1 MQFTR
6 IRLAGFKSFVEP
18 TELHIE
24 PGLTGIVGPNGCGKS
39 NLVEALRWVMGET
52 SAKQVRGSGMD
63 DVIFGGTEDRPARNL
78 AEVMLTLGNYDRS
91 APAAYNE
98 HAEIDVARRIE
109 RGSGSLYRVNG
120 REVRARDVLTLFAD
134 AATGARSTALVS
146 QGRIGTII
154 NAKPAD
160 RRHLLE
166 EAAGISGLHARRHEA
181 ELRLRAA
188 DTNLER
194 LDDLLVTLDE
204 QLRGLKRQARQAS
217 RYRNLSDHI
226 RRAEAIVL
234 YWRREAGETARAEA
248 AEKFAEAEEIVA
260 VSTREAA
267 SITASQ
273 VESAASVPTRR
284 EAEAAAAARLRNV
297 LVARDAL
304 DDEERRIEAARADL
318 EERAAQIDGDLER
331 EHTRRADADE
341 ALTRLRTE
349 TQSIRANMAGE
360 QSELAEAAQRL
371 AEAATQTGEQEQRV
385 DDLNREVAGEEA
397 RRQELTRKTE
407 EIAARRQQ
415 LHRRAEELS
424 AERVETEAR
433 ADDGGRYRSA
443 QEAVAMAREKR
454 ETARSGLDNAEA
466 ERTAAQ
472 ETETVARDA
481 LRQIELEAAKVEAES
496 AALAELLEVG
506 DPDLWPPMI
515 DAVTVEA
522 GYEVALGAALG
533 DDLAASSD
541 EAAPVHWRVQPDAV
555 RSSPSA
561 APLPVGAR
569 PLSEHVS
576 APPAL
581 ARRLA
586 QIGVVDDDDVGNAL
600 STSLAQGQ
608 RLVSPSGALW
618 RWDGFTAG
626 VGAPTSAANRLAQR
640 NRLVELRAAADTIRP
655 RATEANERHDQA
667 AAGAR
672 AAIQRDKD
680 GREALSAAD
689 RAVQDA
695 QDAETAIARE
705 AGEARARL
713 GALAVAEAGISDGLR
728 ETDEQATETE
738 TGLGALPEIARRRS
752 ERTEAQS
759 RLAEHRQE
767 LAERQY
773 EHDRVAREAEGRA
786 ARLQAIDVELRSWEE
801 RAATATG
808 QIDQLSTRRSRAGEE
823 LEKLAQRP
831 TEIAE
836 QRSRLLDRIG
846 DAEGVRNA
854 AADALAE
861 AEAELEEITTRLRAT
876 EARLADEREERVR
889 CQAAVEH
896 AEQSLTVTAERIAER
911 LECGPDDV
919 LASVGLSVD
928 DDLPEPDK
936 TEIRL
941 ERLQRERD
949 NMGPVNLRADAE
961 AAEIDERIRSLQT
974 ERDDLVAAIQRL
986 RQGISGLNREGRDR
1000 LQSAFG
1006 EIDRHFRDL
1015 FTRLF
1020 GGGSA
1025 HLAMTDAE
1033 DPFESGLEVMASP
1046 PGKRLQTMSL
1056 LSGGEQAL
1064 AALALLF
1071 AVFLTNPAPICV
1083 LDEVDAPLDDYNVD
1097 RFCNLVAEIAQASST
1112 RFLLVTHHRLT
1123 MAKMD
1128 RLYGVTMAERGVSQL
1143 VSVDLETAE
1152 AIRETA

>member
-1 MQFTR
+1 VQFTR
-6 IRLAGFKSFVEP
+6 VRLSGFKSFVEP
-18 TELHIE
+18 TELRIE
-24 PGLTGIVGPNGCGKS
+24 PGMTGIVGPNGCGKS

-52 SAKQVRGSGMD
+52 SAKQIRGSEMD
-63 DVIFGGTEDRPARNL
+63 DVIFGGTGDRPARNL
-78 AEVMLTLGNYDRS
+78 AEVLLTLDNYDRS
-91 APAAYNE
+91 APSAYNE

-109 RGSGSLYRVNG
+109 RGSGSIYRVNG
-120 REVRARDVLTLFAD
+120 RDVRARDVQTLFAD

-146 QGRIGTII
+146 QGRIGAII
-154 NAKPAD
+154 NAKPTD

-194 LDDLLVTLDE
+194 LDDLLITLDE

-234 YWRREAGETARAEA
+234 YWRRAAAEA
-248 AEKFAEAEEIVA
+248 ARTLAVEKFAEAEEIVA

-284 EAEAAAAARLRNV
+284 EAEAAAAARLRSV

-304 DDEERRIEAARADL
+304 DDEERRIAAARTDL
-318 EERAAQIDGDLER
+318 DERAAQIDGDLER
-331 EHTRRADADE
+331 EQTRRTDADE
-341 ALTRLRTE
+341 ALSRLRTE
-349 TQSIRANMAGE
+349 IQSIRADMAGE
-360 QSELAEAAQRL
+360 QTTLAEAAERL
-371 AEAATQTGEQEQRV
+371 AEAATKTGGQEQRV

-397 RRQELTRKTE
+397 RRQELMRKTE
-407 EIAARRQQ
+407 ELAARRQQ
-415 LHRRAEELS
+415 LQRRAEGLS

-433 ADDGGRYRSA
+433 AEDGGRYRSA
-443 QEAVAMAREKR
+443 QEAVVLARERR
-454 ETARSGLDNAEA
+454 EAARSSLDEA
-466 ERTAAQ
+466 EVARAAAQ
-472 ETETVARDA
+472 EVERVAREA
-481 LRQIELEAAKVEAES
+481 HLQVESEAAKIEAEAS
-496 AALAELLEVG
+496 ALTELLEVG

-515 DAVTVEA
+515 DAVTVET

-533 DDLAASSD
+533 DDLAASND
-541 EAAPVHWRVQPDAV
+541 EAAPVHWRAHPTSGDA
-555 RSSPSA
+555 P
-561 APLPVGAR
+561 PLPAGAR
-569 PLSEHVS
+569 QLSAHVS

-581 ARRLA
+581 ARRLT
-586 QIGVVDDDDVGNAL
+586 QIGVVEDDDAGNAL
-600 STSLAQGQ
+600 AASLAQGQ
-608 RLVSPSGALW
+608 RLVSLSGALW

-626 VGAPTSAANRLAQR
+626 AGAPTSAANRLAQR
-640 NRLVELRAAADTIRP
+640 NRLVELRATAAAIRQ
-655 RATEANERHDQA
+655 RATDAGERYDQA
-667 AAGAR
+667 AAEAR
-672 AAIQRDKD
+672 AAIQCDNDR
-680 GREALSAAD
+680 REALSAAD
-689 RAVQDA
+689 RAVQDT
-695 QDAETAIARE
+695 QDTETTIARE
-705 AGEARARL
+705 AADARARL
-713 GALAVAEAGISDGLR
+713 GALAEAESGLGDGLR
-728 ETDEQATETE
+728 ETAEQATETE
-738 TGLGALPEIARRRS
+738 AGLRALPEIAHRRA
-752 ERTEAQS
+752 ERTAAQDG
-759 RLAEHRQE
+759 LAEHRRE

-773 EHDRVAREAEGRA
+773 EHDRVVREAEGRA
-786 ARLQAIDVELRSWEE
+786 ARLQAIDVELQSWEA

-808 QIDQLSTRRSRAGEE
+808 QIDQLSDRRRRAGEE

-831 TEIAE
+831 TEISE
-836 QRSRLLDRIG
+836 QRSGLLDRISE
-846 DAEGVRNA
+846 AEAARNA

-861 AEAELEEITTRLRAT
+861 AEAELDGITARLRVT
-876 EARLADEREERVR
+876 EARVADEREERVR

-896 AEQSLTVTAERIAER
+896 AEQSLTVVAERIAER
-911 LECGPDDV
+911 LECAPDQV
-919 LASVGLSVD
+919 LASAGLSAD
-928 DDLPEPDK
+928 DDLPDSEK

-961 AAEIDERIRSLQT
+961 ADEIDERIRSLQT

-986 RQGISGLNREGRDR
+986 RQGIAGLNREGRDR
-1000 LQSAFG
+1000 LQSAFS

-1025 HLAMTDAE
+1025 HLALTDAD
-1033 DPFESGLEVMASP
+1033 DPFESGLEVMACP
-1046 PGKRLQTMSL
+1046 PGKRLQSMSL
-1056 LSGGEQAL
+1056 MSGGEQAL
-1064 AALALLF
+1064 SALALLF

-1083 LDEVDAPLDDYNVD
+1083 LDEVDAPLDDHNVD
-1097 RFCNLVAEIAQASST
+1097 RFCDMVAEIANVSST
-1112 RFLLVTHHRLT
+1112 RFLLITHHRLT
-1123 MAKMD
+1123 MSRMD

>member
-6 IRLAGFKSFVEP
+6 VRLTGFKSFVEP

-52 SAKQVRGSGMD
+52 SAKQVRGSEMD

-78 AEVMLTLGNYDRS
+78 AEVLLSLDNYDRS

-120 REVRARDVLTLFAD
+120 RDVRARDVQTLFAD

-146 QGRIGTII
+146 QGRIGAII

-194 LDDLLVTLDE
+194 LDDLLITLDE

-234 YWRREAGETARAEA
+234 YWRREAAVAARAEA
-248 AEKFAEAEEIVA
+248 AEKFAEAEEIVTA
-260 VSTREAA
+260 STREAA

-273 VESAASVPTRR
+273 VETAAGVPVRR
-284 EAEAAAAARLRNV
+284 EAEAAAAARIRSV

-318 EERAAQIDGDLER
+318 DERAAQIDGDLER
-331 EHTRRADADE
+331 ERTRRTDADE
-341 ALTRLRTE
+341 ALSRLRAE

-360 QSELAEAAQRL
+360 QTELAEAARRL
-371 AEAATQTGEQEQRV
+371 AEAATETGAQERRV
-385 DDLNREVAGEEA
+385 DELNREVAGEEA

-407 EIAARRQQ
+407 ELAGRRQQ
-415 LHRRAEELS
+415 LRVRAEQLA
-424 AERVETEAR
+424 AERLETEAR

-443 QEAVAMAREKR
+443 QEAVAEARERR
-454 ETARSGLDNAEA
+454 EAARSSLEA
-466 ERTAAQ
+466 TETGRTSAQ
-472 ETETVARDA
+472 EAETVARDA
-481 LRQIELEAAKVEAES
+481 LRRIESEAAKVEAES
-496 AALAELLEVG
+496 TALTELLEVG

-515 DAVTVEA
+515 DAVTVET

-533 DDLAASSD
+533 DDLTASND
-541 EAAPVHWRVQPDAV
+541 EAAPVHWRA
-555 RSSPSA
+555 RSVTGD
-561 APLPVGAR
+561 APLLPMGAR
-569 PLSEHVS
+569 PLSQHVS

-586 QIGVVDDDDVGNAL
+586 QIGVVEDDDTGNAL

-608 RLVSPSGALW
+608 RLVSTSGALW

-626 VGAPTSAANRLAQR
+626 VGAPSSAANRLAQR
-640 NRLVELRAAADTIRP
+640 NRLAELRTTLDTIRQ
-655 RATEANERHDQA
+655 RATAAGEQHDKA

-672 AAIQRDKD
+672 DAIQRDKD

-695 QDAETAIARE
+695 QDAEAAIARE
-705 AGEARARL
+705 ATDARARL
-713 GALAVAEAGISDGLR
+713 AALEEAEAGVGGGLR
-728 ETDEQATETE
+728 ETDEQITETE
-738 TGLGALPEIARRRS
+738 AALNALPEIAHRQS
-752 ERTEAQS
+752 ERTEAQN
-759 RLAEHRQE
+759 RLAEHRRE
-767 LAERQY
+767 LAEWQY

-786 ARLQAIDVELRSWEE
+786 TRLQAIDVELRSWEE
-801 RAATATG
+801 RATTATG
-808 QIDQLSTRRSRAGEE
+808 QIDQLTDRRRRAGEE

-831 TEIAE
+831 NEIAE
-836 QRSRLLDRIG
+836 QRAGLLDRIG
-846 DAEGVRNA
+846 DAEAERNA

-861 AEAELEEITTRLRAT
+861 AEAELEAITARLRAT

-896 AEQSLTVTAERIAER
+896 AEQSLTVIAERITER

-919 LASVGLSVD
+919 LASVGLSAD
-928 DDLPEPDK
+928 DDLPDGDK

-1025 HLAMTDAE
+1025 HLAMTDAD

-1046 PGKRLQTMSL
+1046 PGKRLQSMSL

-1083 LDEVDAPLDDYNVD
+1083 LDEVDAPLDDHNVD
-1097 RFCNLVAEIAQASST
+1097 RFCDLVAEIAHASST
-1112 RFLLVTHHRLT
+1112 RFLLITHHRLT
-1123 MAKMD
+1123 MARMD

>member
-6 IRLAGFKSFVEP
+6 VRLSGFKSFVEP
-18 TELHIE
+18 TELRIE

-52 SAKQVRGSGMD
+52 SAKQVRGSEMD
-63 DVIFGGTEDRPARNL
+63 DVIFGGTGDRPARNL
-78 AEVMLTLGNYDRS
+78 AEVLLTLDNYDRS
-91 APAAYNE
+91 APSAYND

-120 REVRARDVLTLFAD
+120 RDVRARDVQTLFAD

-146 QGRIGTII
+146 QGRIGAII

-204 QLRGLKRQARQAS
+204 QLRGLKRQARQSS

-234 YWRREAGETARAEA
+234 YWRRAAAEA
-248 AEKFAEAEEIVA
+248 ARARAIEKFAEAEEIVA
-260 VSTREAA
+260 VSTRQAA

-284 EAEAAAAARLRNV
+284 EAEAVAAARLRGV

-304 DDEERRIEAARADL
+304 DDEERRIAAARTDL

-331 EHTRRADADE
+331 EQSRRADADE
-341 ALTRLRTE
+341 AVSRLRTE
-349 TQSIRANMAGE
+349 IQSIRADMAGE
-360 QSELAEAAQRL
+360 QTTLGEAAQSLAEATAK
-371 AEAATQTGEQEQRV
+371 TGEQERRV

-397 RRQELTRKTE
+397 RRQELMRKTE
-407 EIAARRQQ
+407 ELAARRQQ
-415 LHRRAEELS
+415 LQRRAEGLT

-443 QEAVAMAREKR
+443 QEAVALARERR
-454 ETARSGLDNAEA
+454 EAARSGLDEAEAARSAAQEA
-466 ERTAAQ
+466 ERVVREAH
-472 ETETVARDA
+472 
-481 LRQIELEAAKVEAES
+481 LQIESEAAKIEAEAS
-496 AALAELLEVG
+496 ALTELLEVG

-515 DAVTVEA
+515 DAVTVET

-533 DDLAASSD
+533 DDLAASND
-541 EAAPVHWRVQPDAV
+541 EAAPVHWRAHPGTGDA
-555 RSSPSA
+555 P
-561 APLPVGAR
+561 PLPVGAR
-569 PLSEHVS
+569 PLSAHVS
-576 APPAL
+576 APRAL
-581 ARRLA
+581 ARRLT
-586 QIGVVDDDDVGNAL
+586 QIGVVEDDNAGNAL
-600 STSLAQGQ
+600 ATSLAQGQ
-608 RLVSPSGALW
+608 RLVSLSGALW

-626 VGAPTSAANRLAQR
+626 AGAPTSAANRLAQR
-640 NRLVELRAAADTIRP
+640 NRLVELRATADAIRQ
-655 RATEANERHDQA
+655 RATEAGGRYDQA
-667 AAGAR
+667 AAEAR
-672 AAIQRDKD
+672 AAIQRDND
-680 GREALSAAD
+680 QREALSAAD

-695 QDAETAIARE
+695 HDTETAIARE
-705 AGEARARL
+705 AAEARARL
-713 GALAVAEAGISDGLR
+713 GALAEAESGISDGLR
-728 ETDEQATETE
+728 ETAEQTAETE
-738 TGLGALPEIARRRS
+738 AGLDALPEIAHRRA
-752 ERTEAQS
+752 ERTEAQDG
-759 RLAEHRQE
+759 LAEHRRE

-773 EHDRVAREAEGRA
+773 EHDRVVREAEGRT
-786 ARLQAIDVELRSWEE
+786 ARLQAIDVELRSWEA

-808 QIDQLSTRRSRAGEE
+808 QIDQLSDRRRRAGEE

-831 TEIAE
+831 AEISE
-836 QRSRLLDRIG
+836 QRSGLLDRIG
-846 DAEGVRNA
+846 EAEGARNT

-861 AEAELEEITTRLRAT
+861 AEAELEEITARLRAT
-876 EARLADEREERVR
+876 ESRLADEREERVR

-896 AEQSLTVTAERIAER
+896 ADQTLTVVAERIAER
-911 LECGPDDV
+911 LECAPDQV
-919 LASVGLSVD
+919 LASVGLSAD
-928 DDLPEPDK
+928 DDLPDPEK

-986 RQGISGLNREGRDR
+986 RQGIAGLNREGRDR

-1046 PGKRLQTMSL
+1046 PGKRLQSMSL

-1083 LDEVDAPLDDYNVD
+1083 LDEVDAPLDDHNVD
-1097 RFCNLVAEIAQASST
+1097 RFCDMVAEIANASST
-1112 RFLLVTHHRLT
+1112 RFLLITHHRLT
-1123 MAKMD
+1123 MARMD

-1152 AIRETA
+1152 AIRESA